1 MDLLGCITRKL
12 KRWFCPQ
19 ARLNPRAHVALA
31 GFPSSFGSWVL
42 SSFSGKHFPQ
52 SDKNGP
58 WQPLVHSWYT
68 NYSPRKQEL
77 ERCCILTPIGTL
89 SCVNCRVI
97 RVASMVVQNQILHS
111 LAKYWL
117 KIKKESCLVRTH
129 HLLVLR
135 VFSLWTEGQFLLY
148 MECSSSF
155 NTESSV
161 HPEKSWCSKSIWHGL
176 SALFLLVKA
185 VIWWE
190 RIPQGEFLRQKLKRG
205 HLFIFGFFVL
215 CQPLS
220 FNCWSPFCVLRA
232 TL

>member
-89 SCVNCRVI
+89 SCVNCRVM
-97 RVASMVVQNQILHS
+97 RVASVVVQNQILHS
-111 LAKYWL
+111 LAKYQL
-117 KIKKESCLVRTH
+117 KIKKRILFGENTPSSSPQSF
-129 HLLVLR
+129 
-135 VFSLWTEGQFLLY
+135 FSLDRRPVSTVHGMLFFL
-148 MECSSSF
+148 
-155 NTESSV
+155 
-161 HPEKSWCSKSIWHGL
+161 
-176 SALFLLVKA
+176 
-185 VIWWE
+185 
-190 RIPQGEFLRQKLKRG
+190 
-205 HLFIFGFFVL
+205 
-215 CQPLS
+215 
-220 FNCWSPFCVLRA
+220 
-232 TL
+232 